1 MMVVVIVCLLIVLAF
16 CSIFEAS
23 FSSLNIIRIK
33 KMMESKNNNAKIVYN
48 LYQNYSEVIT
58 TILVIN
64 CIASV
69 AVSSLTVYY
78 FSNLYGD
85 ECIGIVT
92 IILTVIILIFT
103 EIIPKILGREYS
115 ENFALKLSFI
125 LSFLVK
131 LFTPINKII
140 SKFEKKVKNNHKVT
154 ATTDELVEIVKTIK
168 EEGVIEEKESAFIQK
183 AVLLKKLKVQNVMV
197 NKDDVSYLYDTDSS
211 LKVKKCIFRD
221 NHDRIPIITKDNKVV
236 GILYEV
242 DLLDEILD
250 NGTISIKKSMKEPI
264 CISRS
269 TNLASC
275 LELLHS
281 ARAHMALV
289 TDRYN
294 NFLGIVTVEDIINE
308 LMKS

>member
-1 MMVVVIVCLLIVLAF
+1 MMIVVIICLLVVLTL
-16 CSIFEAS
+16 CSIFESS

-33 KMMESKNNNAKIVYN
+33 KMMESKDNDAKIVYN

-69 AVSSLTVYY
+69 LTSSLAVYY

-85 ECIGIVT
+85 ECVGIVT

-115 ENFALKLSFI
+115 ENFALKLAFI

-140 SKFEKKVKNNHKVT
+140 GKFEKKVKNDHKVT

-197 NKDDVSYLYDTDSS
+197 NKESVSYLYDTDSS

-264 CISRS
+264 CISKS